1 MYKGLPEK
9 GERADR
15 HEERGRESRTSAV
28 EFNIPYPDQKI
39 KGRSQGWN
47 SMEIRDTRDKRHPM
61 DGDVTMDFFSVSCIF
76 VIFYKYKWLDAN

>member
-47 SMEIRDTRDKRHPM
+47 SMEIRMLHGTNDIQWM
-61 DGDVTMDFFSVSCIF
+61 VMS
-76 VIFYKYKWLDAN
+76 L